1 MYSTVLVGIP
11 DEYKMGTPQS
21 SSPREEEAAGEVTR
35 RHTAE
40 HGLPYKGAHGNNIPT
55 KARCAP
61 FS

>member
-1 MYSTVLVGIP
+1 MYSTMLVGIP

-21 SSPREEEAAGEVTR
+21 SSPREEEAAGDVTR
-35 RHTAE
+35 RDTAE
-40 HGLPYKGAHGNNIPT
+40 HGKGAHGNNLPT